1 MNSAFSS
8 AWFKVP
14 FVAGLLMI
22 ALWAFLT
29 ALHDAHDTGYALA
42 EAKGQAAL
50 EQLRTEHANAEAA
63 RALQAA
69 ADAKAAATAL
79 REQTQRADQVAA
91 RLADQ
96 QRQYRQN
103 TDHLTGEIARV
114 NDLYRAALDAPP
126 VPLPDCRF
134 TRGFVRVWDEATGAA
149 VPATSAAHS
158 GGAAATPAD
167 AGAVDQ
173 LDAGIGRPDLL
184 RHHIHYAEQCRATA
198 AQLDALIDVLEG
210 H

>member
-14 FVAGLLMI
+14 FVAGLLML

-29 ALHDAHDTGYALA
+29 ALHDAHDIGYALA
-42 EAKGQAAL
+42 EAKGQAVL

-63 RALQAA
+63 RALQVA
-69 ADAKAAATAL
+69 ADAKAAANAL
-79 REQTQRADQVAA
+79 REQTQRADQAAA

-103 TDHLTGEIARV
+103 TDRLTGEIARV
-114 NDLYRAALDAPP
+114 NDLYRAALNAPP
-126 VPLPDCRF
+126 EPLPPCVF

-149 VPATSAAHS
+149 MPAHS
-158 GGAAATPAD
+158 GGAAATSAD
-167 AGAVDQ
+167 AGAADQ
-173 LDAGIGRPDLL
+173 LDAGIGRADLL
-184 RHHIHYAEQCRATA
+184 RHHIRYAEQCRTTA
-198 AQLDALIDVLEG
+198 AQLDALIDVLED

>member
-1 MNSAFSS
+1 MSAFSS
-8 AWFKVP
+8 PWFKVP

-50 EQLRTEHANAEAA
+50 EQLRTEYANADAA

-69 ADAKAAATAL
+69 ADAKAAANAL
-79 REQTQRADQVAA
+79 RQQTQRADQVAA

-103 TDHLTGEIARV
+103 TDRLTGEIARV

-149 VPATSAAHS
+149 MPAHS
-158 GGAAATPAD
+158 GGAAATSAD
-167 AGAVDQ
+167 AGAADQ
-173 LDAGIGRPDLL
+173 LDAGIGRADLL
-184 RHHIHYAEQCRATA
+184 RHHIRYAEQCRTTA
-198 AQLDALIDVLEG
+198 AQLDALIDVLED

>member
-1 MNSAFSS
+1 MSAFSS
-8 AWFKVP
+8 PWFKVP

-50 EQLRTEHANAEAA
+50 EQLRMEHANADAA

-69 ADAKAAATAL
+69 ADAKAAANAL

-103 TDHLTGEIARV
+103 TDRLTGEIARV

-149 VPATSAAHS
+149 MPAHS
-158 GGAAATPAD
+158 GGAAATSAD
-167 AGAVDQ
+167 AGAADQ
-173 LDAGIGRPDLL
+173 LDAGIGRADLL
-184 RHHIHYAEQCRATA
+184 RHHIRYAEQCRTTA
-198 AQLDALIDVLEG
+198 AQLDALIDVLED